1 MREDY
6 RLKAVLDNGRTDEVL
21 VCGYIGYPG
30 FRVQNHASLSELN
43 PVLTVI
49 ACMYKLIK
57 ANPLRFWE
65 LPFDVENE
73 LVWGIHHE
81 NWQRAHAVIHFIKY
95 RRTDFAHCP
104 DAGPRKY
111 ENSKLYEPRCYAYAT
126 PDLIASVAARQGS
139 IVSDGEDESVDSM
152 DDL

>member
-6 RLKAVLDNGRTDEVL
+6 RLKAFLDHGRTDEVL
-21 VCGYIGYPG
+21 VCGSIGYPG
-30 FRVQNHASLSELN
+30 FRVQNHASLFELD

-57 ANPLRFWE
+57 ANPIRFWE
-65 LPFDVENE
+65 LPFDLEDE

-81 NWQRAHAVIHFIKY
+81 NWQRAHAVMQFVKC
-95 RRTDFAHCP
+95 RRTDFANCP

-111 ENSKLYEPRCYAYAT
+111 VNSKFVKATCYAYAT
-126 PDLIASVAARQGS
+126 PDLIASVTGRQGN
-139 IVSDGEDESVDSM
+139 IVGNGEDESVDSM